1 VQHRLASD
9 ELPKSSGLRKVRL
22 TTLIESLQA
31 QFSLARALV
40 ALVVQNFDFAHLTIV
55 GDVKSGPFGQANI
68 KVCVCVAAVCIVL
81 FVLVVLGVVV
91 VTTSL

>member
-1 VQHRLASD
+1 MQMQHRLASE

-31 QFSLARALV
+31 QFGLARTLV

-55 GDVKSGPFGQANI
+55 GDVTSGPYGQANV
-68 KVCVCVAAVCIVL
+68 KVMCVSDFPRQTL
-81 FVLVVLGVVV
+81 LYD
-91 VTTSL
+91 